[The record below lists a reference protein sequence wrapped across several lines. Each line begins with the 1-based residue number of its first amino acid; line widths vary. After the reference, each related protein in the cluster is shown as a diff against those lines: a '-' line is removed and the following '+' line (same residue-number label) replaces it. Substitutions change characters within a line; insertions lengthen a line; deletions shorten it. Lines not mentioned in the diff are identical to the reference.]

1 MSSKETSFLCVQI
14 TKSTVNDFDILK
26 ATKYH
31 TLQNKQNIVVHFQVL
46 WRYCEE
52 KYIKEIIF
60 GVSKAADIQDTS

>member
-14 TKSTVNDFDILK
+14 TKSTLNDFDILK

-31 TLQNKQNIVVHFQVL
+31 TLQNKQNIVVRFQVL

-52 KYIKEIIF
+52 KYQK
-60 GVSKAADIQDTS
+60 K